1 MLNRQRK
8 EEGQV
13 ILIWV
18 VFGLPVLLA
27 MTLLVLGLGTFYLAR
42 NQTMHAA
49 QLAATAGATAGY
61 TGAGSTTYPAG
72 VSSSLAQSEALAMAG
87 ATWADNSE
95 GLNVHSVNISITQY
109 PPKACGVYPPGYKVV
124 VQATDHVPWIGF
136 TESLPVC
143 AVAMIKNIN

>member
-8 EEGQV
+8 EDGQV

-18 VFGLPVLLA
+18 VFGLPALLA

-49 QLAATAGATAGY
+49 QLAAIAGATAGH
-61 TGAGSTTYPAG
+61 TGAGSAGYFPGGYSSPAY
-72 VSSSLAQSEALAMAG
+72 SEALAKAG
-87 ATWADNSE
+87 TTWADNSE

>member
-95 GLNVHSVNISITQY
+95 GLDVSPPNIYATY
-109 PPKACGVYPPGYKVV
+109 GDACGVSSPGYKVV
-124 VQATDHVPWIGF
+124 VVVTDHVPWIGF

-143 AVAMIKNIN
+143 AVAIVENIH